1 MRIRVAGG
9 FVPVKNVLPHDEVAL
24 QERDYERLPCLH
36 IGYAKCASTTLQH
49 HFFRSHSEIT
59 NLGRPSPHRDIR
71 QTFEVIFN
79 AAEASHNE
87 AAKADVERCRVA
99 WRDQLNLAASAGK
112 IVAYSHER
120 LTHSQYYKT
129 PSDTTLPE
137 LLRSIIGP
145 CKIMIVIREQ
155 LHVLES
161 YYLHKTRAH
170 TYLPPDEWLE
180 TNAAGLVQMLQYDKL
195 ASAYRNVFGP
205 ENVGIFLFEEL
216 RDRPADFANRICRF
230 MGVDP
235 KIGAELLKDKR
246 ENIRR
251 SSRML
256 WYASIR
262 SRLWSHFRVSEYLPD
277 AVVTG
282 WNHFL
287 QRGRRAEVSFS
298 EDRVRTLEKL
308 YAAANSNLIREFDL
322 PLKQFGYL

>member
-1 MRIRVAGG
+1 M
-9 FVPVKNVLPHDEVAL
+9 KNVMLHDDVAL
-24 QERDYERLPCLH
+24 RERDRERLPCLH

-49 HFFRSHSEIT
+49 HFFRDHTGIA
-59 NLGRPSPHRDIR
+59 NLGRPAPHRDIR
-71 QTFEVIFN
+71 QTIDVILD
-79 AAEASHNE
+79 AAQATRTES
-87 AAKADVERCRVA
+87 AKADTGRCREV
-99 WRDQLNLAASAGK
+99 WRNQLALAALAGK

-137 LLRSIIGP
+137 LLRSIVGP

-195 ASAYRNVFGP
+195 SSAYCSVFGQ

-256 WYASIR
+256 WYASVR
-262 SRLWSHFRVSEYLPD
+262 SRLWPHFRVSEYLPD

-287 QRGRRAEVSFS
+287 QRGKRAEASFS